1 MKSQGKILGFF
12 LLLGGGVYG
21 LSRLTKI
28 VKTANTGKKLSVTV
42 MNVDKP
48 KFKSG
53 AIQLSINV
61 ALDNPT
67 QNPISIKKPYLTV
80 YYNGSEVGNS
90 IPSNERIKIIAND
103 RTIIKGINVQIS
115 FLKLGGLALS
125 LISGKMPKLAID
137 VSVKTEANGIPY
149 TDKQHFQL

>member
-1 MKSQGKILGFF
+1 MSSHGKIFGFF
-12 LLLGGGVYG
+12 LLLGGGAYG
-21 LSRLTKI
+21 LSKLF
-28 VKTANTGKKLSVTV
+28 KTANTGKKLSVTV

-48 KFKSG
+48 KLKNG
-53 AIQLSINV
+53 AIQLSVNV

-67 QNPISIKKPYLTV
+67 DSALNLKKPYLTV
-80 YYNGSEVGNS
+80 YYNGNEVGNS
-90 IPSNERIKIIAND
+90 IPSNERIKIKAND

-115 FLKLGGLALS
+115 FLKLGTLVIS

-137 VSVKTEANGIPY
+137 VHVKTEANGIPY

>member
-12 LLLGGGVYG
+12 LLLGGGAFG
-21 LSRLTKI
+21 LSKLF
-28 VKTANTGKKLSVTV
+28 KTANTGKKLSVTV

-48 KFKSG
+48 KLKSG
-53 AIQLSINV
+53 AIRLSVNV
-61 ALDNPT
+61 ALDNPAG
-67 QNPISIKKPYLTV
+67 NPISIKKPYLTV
-80 YYNGSEVGNS
+80 YYNGNEVGNS
-90 IPSNERIKIIAND
+90 IPSNERINIIAND

-115 FLKLGGLALS
+115 FLKLGTLAVS

-149 TDKQHFQL
+149 TDKQHFEL